1 MDINLSFLHFERHS
15 HSVRWFT
22 SFSVFV
28 ISLKNYVPLKLATLP
43 FLIII
48 GESPRDPE
56 TFPIFFKPIAAPPP
70 FGLTSRWKQI
80 LPLIRNIISSPSHF
94 HRFNVID
101 IPFDR
106 TIESYLSRQCVI

>member
-48 GESPRDPE
+48 GDPLGIPKRSQSSSNRLRPR
-56 TFPIFFKPIAAPPP
+56 
-70 FGLTSRWKQI
+70 R
-80 LPLIRNIISSPSHF
+80 PS
-94 HRFNVID
+94 D
-101 IPFDR
+101 
-106 TIESYLSRQCVI
+106 